1 MKFKKYIEPEICI
14 LLFDEYEDVLTAS
27 GDTPVD
33 NNITADEEMADY
45 MSGTGV
51 DSAVSINIS
60 EIQVKGE

>member
-14 LLFDEYEDVLTAS
+14 LLFDEYEDVLTAC
-27 GDTPVD
+27 GDTPVAD
-33 NNITADEEMADY
+33 NTTADEEMAGY

>member
-27 GDTPVD
+27 GDTPVAD
-33 NNITADEEMADY
+33 NITADEEMADY
-45 MSGTGV
+45 MGGNGV
-51 DSAVSINIS
+51 SSAVSISIN

>member
-27 GDTPVD
+27 GDTTY
-33 NNITADEEMADY
+33 NITADEEMADY
-45 MSGTGV
+45 MGDNGV
-51 DSAVSINIS
+51 SSAVSISIN